1 MQVSLLVRNS
11 RIMPGRS
18 DAALR
23 VRGLDVRI
31 FLLADCDMSVE
42 RDTSDSHYTCRDI
55 RSQTETLLSH

>member
-1 MQVSLLVRNS
+1 
-11 RIMPGRS
+11 MPGRS